1 MNQRIGPANSWQC
14 LLGKQMRKLIFVMTL
29 AAILSASVLARA
41 QGTTSQV
48 NGTVTDSTGAIVIGA
63 NATITSTATGLVYRA
78 TTDSLGAYHIT
89 NLPPGAYTM
98 DVTKTGF
105 ATQHIQPFTLI
116 VGQLFQQNITLAVGQ
131 TEQTV
136 SVSAAALLLNTEASH
151 DEQLIEGQQID
162 DMPLNGRDYLQLA
175 QLDAG
180 VVPISGTP
188 ESLPSISV
196 A

>member
-1 MNQRIGPANSWQC
+1 
-14 LLGKQMRKLIFVMTL
+14 
-29 AAILSASVLARA
+29 
-41 QGTTSQV
+41 
-48 NGTVTDSTGAIVIGA
+48 
-63 NATITSTATGLVYRA
+63 
-78 TTDSLGAYHIT
+78 
-89 NLPPGAYTM
+89 M

-180 VVPISGTP
+180 VVPISGSTASTPPLQDGPRTP